1 MTGSISASEI
11 ILTVN
16 SPPDLNSLV
25 TAALA
30 EDGADRD
37 ITTLALVPPAQQG
50 SATFIAKAEGVI
62 AGFEAV
68 AETLRQV
75 DSALILDIQVQ
86 DGAKVAPGDIIATV
100 SGPLAGILAAERTAL
115 NFLGHLSGVATAASQ
130 VVRAIEGT
138 GCRLRDTRKT
148 IPGLRLLEK
157 QAAAAGGA
165 ANHRI
170 GLHDAV
176 LIKDNHLAA
185 VRDRDLGI
193 ADAILLARDVNPGV
207 KIEVEV
213 TTLAEAQEAAEVG
226 ADELLLDNM
235 PPAHVR
241 EIVLALG
248 ENRPLLEASGNI
260 TLDNAREYAETG
272 VDFIS
277 MGAITHSAPALDIS
291 LEVEPVP

>member
-1 MTGSISASEI
+1 MADP
-11 ILTVN
+11 LR
-16 SPPDLNSLV
+16 DLV
-25 TAALA
+25 RAALS
-30 EDGADRD
+30 EDGAASD
-37 ITTLALVPPAQQG
+37 ITTRALVPADQQG
-50 SATFIAKAEGVI
+50 SATFVAKAEGVI
-62 AGFEAV
+62 AGLEAV
-68 AETLRQV
+68 AETFRQV
-75 DSALILDIQVQ
+75 DSALTLDIHLP
-86 DGAKVAPGDIIATV
+86 DGSKVAPGDTIAIVT
-100 SGPLAGILAAERTAL
+100 GPLAGILAAERTAL

-138 GCRLRDTRKT
+138 GCQLRDTRKT

-193 ADAILLARDVNPGV
+193 ADAVSLARKANPGV

-213 TTLAEAQEAAEVG
+213 TSLSEAQEATQAKS
-226 ADELLLDNM
+226 DELLLDNM
-235 PPAHVR
+235 TPADVR
-241 EIVLALG
+241 AIVLALG
-248 ENRPLLEASGNI
+248 EHRPQLEASGNI
-260 TLDNAREYAETG
+260 SLDNAREYAETG

-277 MGAITHSAPALDIS
+277 MGAITHSAPVLDIS
-291 LEVEPVP
+291 LEIGDP